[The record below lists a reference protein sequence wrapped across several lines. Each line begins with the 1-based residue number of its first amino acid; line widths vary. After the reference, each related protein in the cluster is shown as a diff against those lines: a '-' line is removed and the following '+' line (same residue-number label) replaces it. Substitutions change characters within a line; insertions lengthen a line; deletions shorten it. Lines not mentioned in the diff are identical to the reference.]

1 MSSLSFLCVFSA
13 RVRTWAALACVA
25 AGMAGPALAADVPEP
40 PHAQPLQPIPSLDLP
55 RYMGRWHEIARFP
68 NWFQKDCAGDSSADY
83 QLNADGT
90 VQVLNRCRLAN
101 GEFKE
106 ALGQA
111 RRVGAPGSPR
121 LQVRFAPAWL
131 SFIPAVWGDYWV
143 VDLDPAYQLVAV
155 TEPRREYLWVLARSP
170 QVREADYRA
179 LLERLRAQGLD
190 VARLQQSSPFSPEPA
205 PAGDT
210 PAP

>member
-1 MSSLSFLCVFSA
+1 MK
-13 RVRTWAALACVA
+13 TALRKAVCKYGSGLLLGLPA
-25 AGMAGPALAADVPEP
+25 LAGPALAADAPEP

-111 RRVGAPGSPR
+111 RRVEQIA
-121 LQVRFAPAWL
+121 A
-131 SFIPAVWGDYWV
+131 
-143 VDLDPAYQLVAV
+143 
-155 TEPRREYLWVLARSP
+155 
-170 QVREADYRA
+170 
-179 LLERLRAQGLD
+179 
-190 VARLQQSSPFSPEPA
+190 
-205 PAGDT
+205 AG
-210 PAP
+210 

>member
-1 MSSLSFLCVFSA
+1 MSLPSVSFRCSLSSRLGA
-13 RVRTWAALACVA
+13 RALAWAVLACA
-25 AGMAGPALAADVPEP
+25 APMAGAHEPA
-40 PHAQPLQPIPSLDLP
+40 PLQTIPSLDLP

-68 NWFQKDCAGDSSADY
+68 NSFQKDCVGDSSADY
-83 QLNADGT
+83 QLNPDAT

-111 RRVGAPGSPR
+111 RRVGEPGSPR

-190 VARLQQSSPFSPEPA
+190 VARLPQTRPFSPEPPP